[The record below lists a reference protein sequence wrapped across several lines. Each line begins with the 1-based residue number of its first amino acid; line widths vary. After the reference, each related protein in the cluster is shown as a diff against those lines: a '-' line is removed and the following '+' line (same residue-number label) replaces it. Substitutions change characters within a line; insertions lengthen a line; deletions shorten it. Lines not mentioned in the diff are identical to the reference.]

1 MEVSS
6 IQNVGKMR
14 EVCRSSRNGGGAPV
28 GSVSVQVWVIRGHC
42 CLDLFHVKAVLK
54 PQLLY
59 LVDSAGTRWGPASH
73 ISPGLRPTKRG
84 PKEVQSPCP
93 HAHLRVPHHPL
104 ILPCCGLPPCTLCL
118 IKMLLLLETP
128 GKSLCLTV
136 ESSYLTGLHSFRRL
150 SRSEMSLR
158 YTVRPASWLCTWP
171 WKGNIS
177 LLISCIHQSHYA
189 KFELS

>member
-84 PKEVQSPCP
+84 PLPMPACTSLGPSPSPDLAMLWPPSMYTLSDQNAASPWDPRKE
-93 HAHLRVPHHPL
+93 
-104 ILPCCGLPPCTLCL
+104 
-118 IKMLLLLETP
+118 
-128 GKSLCLTV
+128 LCLTV
-136 ESSYLTGLHSFRRL
+136 ESSYLTGLHSSRRL